1 MSRMSAFPERIV
13 VAAPHRFHPIDSEI
27 FSTDW
32 PLTTEGRTH
41 SDLSRDELR
50 VVVASSNNGSRED
63 VQVML
68 ESEPGVT
75 VVDEY
80 HDLQARPPI
89 HNQNADLLM
98 LDVEPSDGRQCQDFI
113 KNLEIDIPLI
123 VVASNERCAVW
134 AFEARAVDFLLRPL
148 DGIRVHQAVDRA
160 RREIRNNHYRR
171 LAQQM
176 MSLLQ
181 QPRTQNTPD
190 QLVCKINGRLVF
202 LDLNEIDWIGAA
214 AKHVQLHAGAE
225 FYLVRES
232 IGQLAERLDK
242 ERFVRIHRSVIVNVQ
257 RIKELQPC
265 NAGEYIAVLKNGKR
279 LPCSRGYRAELERY
293 ISRCVRTANT
303 SHS

>member
-1 MSRMSAFPERIV
+1 VSRMSAFPERTV
-13 VAAPHRFHPIDSEI
+13 VTAPHRFHPIDSEI

-41 SDLSRDELR
+41 SELSRDELR
-50 VVVASSNNGSRED
+50 VIVAGSNNGSRED
-63 VQVML
+63 VQLML
-68 ESEPGVT
+68 ESEPGVV

-80 HDLQARPPI
+80 HDLEAGPAIRSQ
-89 HNQNADLLM
+89 HADLLM
-98 LDVEPSDGRQCQDFI
+98 LDVEPNDAGQCQAMI
-113 KNLEIDIPLI
+113 KALETEIPLI
-123 VVASNERCAVW
+123 VIASDERCAVW

-148 DGIRVHQAVDRA
+148 DGTRVHQAVDRA
-160 RREIRNNHYRR
+160 RREIRNNHYTR

-176 MSLLQ
+176 MGLLQ
-181 QPRTQNTPD
+181 RPQNSPD

-202 LDLNEIDWIGAA
+202 LDLNDIDWIGAA

-225 FYLVRES
+225 SHLVRES
-232 IGQLAERLDK
+232 IGQLAERLDQ

-293 ISRCVRTANT
+293 ISKCVRTANT

>member
-1 MSRMSAFPERIV
+1 VSRMSAFPERTIT
-13 VAAPHRFHPIDSEI
+13 APHRFHPIDSDF
-27 FSTDW
+27 FSNDW
-32 PLTTEGRTH
+32 HLTAEARAH

-50 VVVASSNNGSRED
+50 VVVAGSNNGSRED
-63 VQVML
+63 VQLLL
-68 ESEPGVT
+68 ESEPGVV

-80 HDLQARPPI
+80 HDFQVGSAIRS
-89 HNQNADLLM
+89 QNANLLM
-98 LDVEPSDGRQCQDFI
+98 LDVEPGDAEQCQGLL
-113 KNLEIDIPLI
+113 KNLEADIPLI
-123 VVASNERCAVW
+123 VVASDERCAVW

-160 RREIRNNHYRR
+160 RREIRNNHYSR

-176 MSLLQ
+176 MGLLQ
-181 QPRTQNTPD
+181 QPRPQSSPD
-190 QLVCKINGRLVF
+190 QLVCKINGKLVF
-202 LDLNEIDWIGAA
+202 LELDDIDWIGAA

-225 FYLVRES
+225 SYLVRES
-232 IGQLAERLDK
+232 IGQLAERLDH

-293 ISRCVRTANT
+293 ISKCVRTANT